1 MFLDLRSK
9 LDGMQ
14 KHLFAFFFFLFMLNL
29 SAQQKV
35 ENLVFE
41 GAGIRGIA
49 YCGALMELNERGILS
64 DVKRVGGT
72 SSGSITACL
81 LSIGY
86 KPEEIYKIIGDT
98 DFGKFNDGG
107 FIFIGGIYR
116 LKHRMGYYK
125 GNKFLRWLE
134 NLVEAKTGRKNTTF
148 AQLDSLSET
157 KAEFKQ
163 LVVAATS
170 LNHQCAIIFSSSTHP
185 NMRIVDAVRAS
196 MAVPLYFEPLI
207 VDAQGQVIKK
217 KEMKPEH
224 HLCVDGG
231 FTANFIIGHFDEIK
245 KDGTRVPAPTLGLR
259 IDSDEQIL
267 KDLGDKSLAYQ
278 DIVKTK
284 DFIGAFYYI
293 TKETMNR
300 QLLTADDWRRTVSIS
315 DTNLGPKVKKLK
327 KAEKEQLIAA
337 GRKGVQAYFLR

>member
-1 MFLDLRSK
+1 
-9 LDGMQ
+9 MQ
-14 KHLFAFFFFLFMLNL
+14 KYFFGFCFFLFTVTASSQSNNI
-29 SAQQKV
+29 

-49 YCGALMELNERGILS
+49 YCGALMELDERGVLAN
-64 DVKRVGGT
+64 VKRVGGT

-86 KPEEIYKIIGDT
+86 KPEEIYNIIGDT

-116 LKHRMGYYK
+116 LKNKMGYYK

-134 NLVEAKTGRKNTTF
+134 NLIEAKTENKNTTF
-148 AQLDSLSET
+148 SELEALS
-157 KAEFKQ
+157 KNNNSFKE

-170 LNHQCAIIFSSSTHP
+170 LNHQCALIFSAATHP
-185 NMRIVDAVRAS
+185 NMRIADAVRAS

-207 VDAQGQVIKK
+207 IDAEGKVINK
-217 KEMKPEH
+217 KEMLPEH

-231 FTANFIIGHFDEIK
+231 FTANFIVGHFDEVQN
-245 KDGTRVPAPTLGLR
+245 DGSRISAPTLGLR
-259 IDSDEQIL
+259 IDSDEQII
-267 KDLGDKSLAYQ
+267 KDKGDKTLAYQ
-278 DIVKTK
+278 PINKTK

-300 QLLTADDWRRTVSIS
+300 QLLTEDDWRRTVSIS

-327 KAEKEQLIAA
+327 KAQKEQLIAA
-337 GRKGVQAYFLR
+337 GRKGVEDYYLR